1 MRTSNVLRIHD
12 GALANASGEKHISLA
27 LPSLALRRFSP
38 RGAFNPI
45 ISAIGVVM
53 GMIVLFVTWSFFF
66 ATPGVVHW
74 SLSTDP
80 IAWNLTGEF
89 IFKDIVLFCV
99 CAVLLLAS
107 LPRSAIRQRSR

>member
-1 MRTSNVLRIHD
+1 
-12 GALANASGEKHISLA
+12 
-27 LPSLALRRFSP
+27 
-38 RGAFNPI
+38 
-45 ISAIGVVM
+45 M

-107 LPRSAIRQRSR
+107 PCRDPPSDSAPANAASRCKHLR